1 MVGIELFLEGQHS
14 VAVCG
19 EHEGFQNN
27 PYYSL
32 SLTLYKWQL

>member
-1 MVGIELFLEGQHS
+1 MVGTELFLEGQHS

-27 PYYSL
+27 PHYSL
-32 SLTLYKWQL
+32 SLTLCKWQL